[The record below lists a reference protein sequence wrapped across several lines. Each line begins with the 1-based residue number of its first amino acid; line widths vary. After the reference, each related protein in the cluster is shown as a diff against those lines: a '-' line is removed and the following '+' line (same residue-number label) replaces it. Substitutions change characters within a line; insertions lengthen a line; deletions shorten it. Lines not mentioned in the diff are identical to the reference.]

1 MNEVDK
7 YAKIIWDY
15 MLMRQEIKP
24 ADLILVCGNDDEM
37 TSERTVEVFLKKLAP
52 IVLISGS
59 GSTKNMPGLQDG
71 EAVRMAEYVKEH
83 GVSNESIL
91 IEDKARSTGD
101 NALFS
106 KELLEKNNI
115 QPKSIILITK
125 PYMER
130 RVYAT
135 FNKQW
140 PGPEYVVTSKD
151 ISYEDY
157 SQKFPDKDHFINLM
171 VGDLIR
177 IKEYPKIGFQIEQD
191 IPEEVWQA
199 GQELIKMGYNKFLLK

>member
-1 MNEVDK
+1 M
-7 YAKIIWDY
+7 
-15 MLMRQEIKP
+15 
-24 ADLILVCGNDDEM
+24 
-37 TSERTVEVFLKKLAP
+37 AP

-130 RVYAT
+130 RVYST

-140 PGPEYVVTSKD
+140 PGPEYSVTSKN

-157 SQKFPDKDHFINLM
+157 SKKFPDKDNFINLM
-171 VGDLIR
+171 VGDLQR
-177 IKEYPKIGFQIEQD
+177 IKEYPKMGFQIEQD